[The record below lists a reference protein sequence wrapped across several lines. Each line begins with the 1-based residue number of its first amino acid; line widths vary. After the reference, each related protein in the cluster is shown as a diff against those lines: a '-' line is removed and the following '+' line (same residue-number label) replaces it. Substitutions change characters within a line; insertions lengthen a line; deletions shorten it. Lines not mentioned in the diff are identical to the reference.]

1 LTGLS
6 ATEVTELYRR
16 YGFMLERRCSLLLR
30 DRSLAE
36 DGVQDLLANL
46 FRRGASL
53 RDAQSPYRF
62 LCRAADRACLDL
74 LRRNK
79 KVRATLSLDD
89 VDQLGAAP
97 GCDAEA
103 RRAVLESLESLTDED
118 QSLAIMLFVDGMTQE
133 EAAEEL
139 GVSRVT
145 VNKRAQRVRAQLR
158 LTLTPD
164 SQPLMEVRA

>member
-1 LTGLS
+1 
-6 ATEVTELYRR
+6 
-16 YGFMLERRCSLLLR
+16 M
-30 DRSLAE
+30 
-36 DGVQDLLANL
+36 
-46 FRRGASL
+46 
-53 RDAQSPYRF
+53 
-62 LCRAADRACLDL
+62 
-74 LRRNK
+74 
-79 KVRATLSLDD
+79 
-89 VDQLGAAP
+89 
-97 GCDAEA
+97 
-103 RRAVLESLESLTDED
+103 LESLESLPDED